1 MPLRPSD
8 LTNKNPNIFTIA
20 SLNKGPCP
28 EQCLR
33 MLYSLSHKV
42 SKLMQQK
49 NLKIIQL
56 QEFHPKQENL
66 LGMNVNK
73 GHKVLLRLRPKRD
86 IYTLLDEE
94 SVMDTLLHELV
105 HNTIGPHNDKFNKL
119 WDDLRQQQWGNL
131 ALGLYNNFL
140 GEGIRLGGGMVKRS
154 VPLMKI
160 GGRGINAGKAASEM
174 AKIAALQRFGETN
187 SSFCSGMKEE
197 EVDDDVKIVHLNNE
211 DEIKEI
217 IILDSD
223 SDDSIDLI
231 EPKKK
236 KQKTLPALESNSSIR
251 KNQAKEND
259 FEIIQLSD

>member
-1 MPLRPSD
+1 MSLRPTD
-8 LTNKNPNIFTIA
+8 LTNKNPNISTIA

-42 SKLMQQK
+42 SKLMEQK
-49 NLKIIQL
+49 SLKINQL

-73 GHKVLLRLRPKRD
+73 GHKVLLRLRHKRD
-86 IYTLLDEE
+86 IYTLMDEE
-94 SVMDTLLHELV
+94 SVMDTFLHELV

-119 WDDLRQQQWGNL
+119 WDDFRQQQWGNL
-131 ALGLYNNFL
+131 TLGLYNNFL
-140 GEGIRLGGGMVKRS
+140 GEGKTLGGGMVRRS
-154 VPLMKI
+154 IPLLKV
-160 GGRGINAGKAASEM
+160 GGKEINLGKGASEM
-174 AKIAALQRFGETN
+174 AKIAALQRFEETN
-187 SSFCSGMKEE
+187 LNFCSGMKEE
-197 EVDDDVKIVHLNNE
+197 EISDDDLKIIHLNNE
-211 DEIKEI
+211 DELKEI

-223 SDDSIDLI
+223 SDSSIDLK

-236 KQKTLPALESNSSIR
+236 KQKTEPILANASSVR
-251 KNQAKEND
+251 EKERD